1 MLAASTRSL
10 LCTLVLLSLAAT
22 GLHAQA
28 AAATVPVAGSER
40 FLGEWTVSANGD
52 AGPVTVVVTLTNSSG
67 NFAAKVT
74 GSTEAEGRTV
84 QRVARTADGALAI
97 TYTLTVQGQA
107 VPTVLTL
114 TPEGAAMKAKIDL
127 AGGMMV
133 LNGDAK
139 KTP

>member
-40 FLGEWTVSANGD
+40 YLGEWTVSANGD
-52 AGPVTVVVTLTNSSG
+52 TGPVTVVVTLTNNGG

-84 QRVARTADGALAI
+84 QRIAIAAGGGLAI
-97 TYTLTVQGQA
+97 TYTLTVQGQG